1 MKAFIN
7 PKKEPLTIEMLKKF
21 KGMENLTDAEAEATV
36 LDIKILSGLLIDF
49 LNEENKNSNI
59 DQLKQAA

>member
-7 PKKEPLTIEMLKKF
+7 QKKEPLTVEKLKEF
-21 KGMENLTDAEAEATV
+21 KGMEQLNDAEAEETI
-36 LDIKILSGLLIDF
+36 LKIKTLSGLLIEF
-49 LNEENKNSNI
+49 LNDENKTSNI

>member
-7 PKKEPLTIEMLKKF
+7 SKKEPLTVERLKNF
-21 KGMENLTDAEAEATV
+21 KGMENLTDAEAEAIV
-36 LDIKILSGLLIDF
+36 LDIKILSGLLIEV
-49 LNEENKNSNI
+49 LNEENKSSNI